1 MPCTDRIVGCVEMG
15 AVDAKSVLREGVED
29 QIRAWSR
36 GGVRCKGDVYMGNL
50 AVAGGWRRRGVGGK
64 LVSAVMD
71 EARDLWDARVVW
83 AHVADDNYRAKRLY
97 KRLGFGCA
105 AQEPTWYPEIGRE
118 RRLFLYRSTEENAAT
133 SEDWYKARVLD
144 MRKMNF
150 LEYLRYC
157 FYDLGLAKKQNEAR
171 ARNNDLD
178 RRT

>member
-1 MPCTDRIVGCVEMG
+1 MG
-15 AVDAKSVLREGVED
+15 AVDAKSVMQKGVED

-36 GGVRCKGDVYMGNL
+36 GGVRCEGDVYMGNL

-71 EARDLWDARVVW
+71 EARDLWDARIVW
-83 AHVADDNYRAKRLY
+83 AHVADENNRAKRLY

-118 RRLFLYRSTEENAAT
+118 RRLFLYRSTEGNAVT
-133 SEDWYKARVLD
+133 NEDWRNARVLE
-144 MRKMNF
+144 MRKMNV

-157 FYDLGLAKKQNEAR
+157 VYDLGLAKKRNEAR
-171 ARNNDLD
+171 MRDNDLD
-178 RRT
+178 RRA